1 MTTTAMTI
9 FEPQNVA
16 TIAKLAPQAYNENVL
31 SHDRCIQY
39 GKQLL
44 ARVNTEG
51 MNDNLDQEIAVFIE
65 RAKKTLRKMNGKR
78 SSVTQLFDNIRSA
91 YTTMENEVD
100 PAKKGTV
107 PAQLQDFRNR
117 YAAQKRAE
125 EERRR
130 QEALRQQQAEQA
142 RAKYRTDVEADL
154 VRQLNALIA
163 SACNK
168 LMELDRTLTLENY
181 AVVEDTVKNTSIN
194 LPADWFNNL
203 KADVLFPTLL
213 STTECSDIRNDVKQ
227 SLQQRFAEQYT
238 ADVSSTRDDI
248 LDRLPSKRKEM
259 ERIAKA
265 NAEEAAKIKAQM
277 EERERQEAARREQE
291 RKEREAKEK
300 AAAELAAQKNEMD
313 SLFGAAQVQ
322 VPSYQ
327 PKTQVR
333 KRINVLNPEG
343 FMEIVAMW
351 WSQYG
356 CTLTVPELEKEFKKQ
371 LTFCSKLANDKA
383 HPLFIQSEHIEYV
396 DDIKAK

>member
-1 MTTTAMTI
+1 MTV

-16 TIAKLAPQAYNENVL
+16 TIAKMAPQAYNENVV
-31 SHDRCIQY
+31 SHDRCIQF

-44 ARVNTEG
+44 ERVNTEG
-51 MNDNLDQEIAVFIE
+51 MSDSLDQEIAVFID

-91 YTTMENEVD
+91 YTSMENEVY

-107 PAQLQDFRNR
+107 PAQLQDIRNK

-130 QEALRQQQAEQA
+130 QEAMRQQQTEQA
-142 RAKYRTDVEADL
+142 RAKYRADVEADL
-154 VRQLNALIA
+154 TRQYNAHVA
-163 SACNK
+163 AACNR
-168 LMELDRTLTLENY
+168 LMELDRTLTLDKY
-181 AVVEDTVKNTSIN
+181 AVVEDTLKNTPDQLSSSW
-194 LPADWFNNL
+194 ASSL
-203 KADVLFPTLL
+203 KAEVLIPALL
-213 STTECSDIRNDVKQ
+213 SPEECRAISADVNKT
-227 SLQQRFAEQYT
+227 LIPRFAEKYT
-238 ADVSSTRDDI
+238 TDISTTRDDI
-248 LDRLPSKRKEM
+248 LDRLPSKRKEL

-277 EERERQEAARREQE
+277 EERERQEAAQREKE
-291 RKEREAKEK
+291 RTEREAKEK